1 MKLISYND
9 SCTLWADSENR
20 VARIES
26 ISESSVSPLGDSLFP
41 VRVSYHDKLEIL
53 RFDLN
58 GKPHNRDVAYLV
70 KKISKEEYPEYYL

>member
-1 MKLISYND
+1 MKLISYHD

-26 ISESSVSPLGDSLFP
+26 ISESERRAYGDPLFP

-58 GKPHNRDVAYLV
+58 GKPHNKDVAHLV